1 MSYIQGMSC
10 TSNPTD
16 GEKFNGFVDAW
27 PRIFQ
32 DLRQEEVA
40 IKPRRDE
47 GLLWVELRHRKWRV
61 IHKYL
66 VDHPF
71 VIDSELDRADQ
82 WRAVLAH
89 CDTLFF
95 EQDIT
100 NWLNAQAH
108 IAENLAAGI
117 RDLRPR
123 KNGPCYDMFMEF
135 VRNAKRKYHVTH
147 RWLKAAQAQ
156 GTPLSWSV
164 PPQMGDT

>member
-32 DLRQEEVA
+32 DLRQEEA
-40 IKPRRDE
+40 IVVSRCDE
-47 GLLWVELRHRKWRV
+47 SFARVKLRHRKWRA

-71 VIDSELDRADQ
+71 FIPSKLERAKQ

-100 NWLNAQAH
+100 NWLNAQTH

-117 RDLRPR
+117 RDLRAR
-123 KNGPCYDMFMEF
+123 RNGPCYDVFMEF
-135 VRNAKRKYHVTH
+135 VRNRKRKYHAAH
-147 RWLKAAQAQ
+147 RWLMDAQAQ